1 MKWKTDLVKD
11 IRFGD
16 ERDTSEAYPRFYK
29 DYLPEYFQV
38 NEIENGGSF
47 SECNKSQVENILNSI
62 KDRCKC
68 IVEIGVD
75 RRTKSIKRTS
85 TETILNNKADDV
97 LYLGIDLKDK
107 SYLNNPAKN
116 IYTLQTKSE
125 NTDEIISYL
134 NSLGKT
140 QIDFLFI
147 DGFHSVNQVYLDWEL
162 TCILSPNGVVGFH
175 DTAYHPGPHL
185 FVKNMDRSK
194 WKVSENCCNHTPDDY
209 GIGFAWKIS
218 D

>member
-1 MKWKTDLVKD
+1 MKKAKSSNKVEKIRTDLESITGESTAVDNKVS
-11 IRFGD
+11 
-16 ERDTSEAYPRFYK
+16 SELGIS
-29 DYLPEYFQV
+29 DQEL
-38 NEIENGGSF
+38 SD
-47 SECNKSQVENILNSI
+47 L
-62 KDRCKC
+62 
-68 IVEIGVD
+68 IGITD
-75 RRTKSIKRTS
+75 PQSDKAASNTDLITNLD